1 MFLNSADSWDCT
13 KGSCGSFSWWVA
25 LNSTAQSYVYF
36 GSASPSKCTDGT
48 YISTSTLTPLICQCP
63 TYASAIAPC
72 TCGVTEGSTETLTL
86 ACANQNK
93 TDNDIANFISLVA
106 PNAPVDTIDFS
117 VNSLT
122 KVPKGLPTL
131 FPKLANVKLSNNSI
145 TAIQT
150 GDLNLT
156 SAVAVK
162 VLDFS
167 YNKITVV
174 QVNSL
179 PGLLLF

>member
-1 MFLNSADSWDCT
+1 
-13 KGSCGSFSWWVA
+13 
-25 LNSTAQSYVYF
+25 
-36 GSASPSKCTDGT
+36 
-48 YISTSTLTPLICQCP
+48 
-63 TYASAIAPC
+63 
-72 TCGVTEGSTETLTL
+72 VTEGSTETLTL